1 MNERIQELIKQA
13 TDIVEVTNP
22 DTDTIHQRE
31 FFDHV
36 KYTELII
43 KECSKV
49 ILEWKKEPFPF
60 DEDTAVELINKHFGF
75 EVPPRYIKVIKI

>member
-22 DTDTIHQRE
+22 DTGITHQRE
-31 FFDHV
+31 LFDHV
-36 KYTELII
+36 KYTELVIQ
-43 KECSKV
+43 ECSKV

-60 DEDTAVELINKHFGF
+60 DEDTAVELINQHFGF